1 MDKIYHTLV
10 KERIASIRE
19 VQKNPSKALRGVTR
33 VMRGSHTV
41 GFFFDNEELDN
52 LLEDIEASASP
63 HFQAHMRRARR
74 EMKAGK
80 FISLEEV
87 LKRYGV

>member
-1 MDKIYHTLV
+1 MEKAYQILA
-10 KERIASIRE
+10 KERIASIRD
-19 VQKNPSKALRGVTR
+19 VQKNPSRALRGITR

-41 GFFFDNEELDN
+41 GFFFDNEELDDF
-52 LLEDIEASASP
+52 LEDIEASASP
-63 HFQAHMRRARR
+63 RFQAHMRRARL

-80 FISLEEV
+80 FIPLGEV